1 MRVSSLMVNEK
12 NKEKKP
18 PKVIRM
24 EKFSNDGP
32 IAEETIKLMQM
43 CIQMDTTNPPGNE
56 TVLAKKLKEY
66 FDKENIPFLKTEI
79 IEPLPN
85 RGNLIVTVEG
95 SDPNGKIYGFAS
107 HLDVVPA
114 EPSLWKHH
122 PFSGTITQETHDRFI
137 WGRGAFDMKNVG
149 VSFSIALLTLLRE
162 GFRPKNTI
170 RFIFEADEEKGG
182 HDGMKILVDQYWEKV
197 KCDYL
202 MTEGGGFEVPLKGLI
217 AIQIGEKGVAQTY
230 IRAKGV
236 SGHGSAPDSYDKFA
250 MYKIVEFLNELK
262 KIKPKIDINQEF
274 KWTVDALPLPG
285 IAKFLLK
292 RERLLIP
299 LINLV
304 EKITKIQLSKLI
316 VPLASDTIAP
326 TVFKA
331 GQKENVISPTAELIL
346 DIRILNGHTQQMVW
360 DYLKKKINKK
370 VIQQVEFDNFDY
382 RIPTTT
388 PPGTDYYDLIYET
401 LKEMKP
407 NSKLLPM
414 MSTGSTDMRYY
425 RLKGV
430 PCYGFHLLLK
440 DEDISLNEMAS
451 LPHSENERISV
462 SNLMIPTEYYYR
474 FMSKL

>member
-1 MRVSSLMVNEK
+1 MAKAKKNEK
-12 NKEKKP
+12 AQ

-24 EKFSNDGP
+24 EKFSNEGP

-43 CIQMDTTNPPGNE
+43 CIQTDTTNPPGNE
-56 TVLAKKLKEY
+56 TILAKKLKDY
-66 FDKENIPFLKTEI
+66 FDRENIPFLKTEI
-79 IEPLPN
+79 IEPLPG

-95 SDPNGKIYGFAS
+95 TDPNGKIYGFAS

-114 EPSLWKHH
+114 EPALWKHD
-122 PFSGTITQETHDRFI
+122 PFSGDITEEAHDRFI

-170 RFIFEADEEKGG
+170 RLIFEADEEKGG
-182 HDGMKILVDQYWEKV
+182 HEGMKILVDEYWEKAKV
-197 KCDYL
+197 DFL

-217 AIQIGEKGVAQTY
+217 AIQIGEKGVAQT
-230 IRAKGV
+230 IIKAKGV
-236 SGHGSAPDSYDKFA
+236 SGHGSAPDSYEKFA
-250 MYKIVEFLNELK
+250 MFKLIEFLNKLK
-262 KIKPKIDINQEF
+262 KIKPKIDINQEYI
-274 KWTVDALPLPG
+274 WTVNALPVPSLV
-285 IAKFLLK
+285 KFLLK
-292 RERLLIP
+292 RKTLLIP
-299 LINLV
+299 LLKMV
-304 EKITKIQLSKLI
+304 ERLTKIQLTKLI
-316 VPLASDTIAP
+316 IPLASDTIAP
-326 TVFKA
+326 TVFRA

-346 DIRILNGHTQQMVW
+346 DVRILNGHTQQMVW
-360 DYLKKKINKK
+360 DYLKQKIGTK
-370 VIQQVEFDNFDY
+370 VAKQIEFENFDY

-407 NSKLLPM
+407 NSKLLPL

-425 RLKGV
+425 RLKGI

-462 SNLMIPTEYYYR
+462 SNLMIPLEYYYR
-474 FMSKL
+474 FMKKL